1 MFPWRIFHQLFAD
14 IIRFLLFLLA
24 TKKFLWESAWI
35 LDPEK
40 WPSSKLNTKD
50 IDLLTSA
57 RTLNIKRNKL
67 IIWFHDII
75 CNVFFLF
82 KRIYYNLHLEISTL
96 ITAYRICKK
105 KVTSNFS
112 SDNSTM
118 RKYSFSCR
126 TNYESSASFVAIS
139 TQIMLVCTC
148 VAVAGR
154 RRGALFIYLSR
165 TSASV
170 PRAEISASRA
180 KYFRGCCATRKIS
193 RMHIQAINEH
203 VSFEQRTF
211 TSLVVVRRSK
221 VFRLSSHACRY
232 TERASRDAIADVCT
246 KRVDDFHPPAH
257 RVHCTVRAWPW
268 HLAIGQLA
276 WHACPR
282 GYQSW
287 NMFVLLFIGF
297 AALWPRSRGIR
308 VDGMTGVGL
317 ASNNICSSN
326 REFLFPSFAQFFF
339 FSFFLFFFFDTE
351 KWHVTSFNRRV
362 VYTRA
367 VISVISV

>member
-1 MFPWRIFHQLFAD
+1 
-14 IIRFLLFLLA
+14 
-24 TKKFLWESAWI
+24 
-35 LDPEK
+35 
-40 WPSSKLNTKD
+40 
-50 IDLLTSA
+50 
-57 RTLNIKRNKL
+57 
-67 IIWFHDII
+67 
-75 CNVFFLF
+75 
-82 KRIYYNLHLEISTL
+82 
-96 ITAYRICKK
+96 
-105 KVTSNFS
+105 
-112 SDNSTM
+112 M

-126 TNYESSASFVAIS
+126 TNYESCASFVAIS

-180 KYFRGCCATRKIS
+180 KYFRGCCVTRKIS

-211 TSLVVVRRSK
+211 TSLVVVGRSK
-221 VFRLSSHACRY
+221 VFHLSSHACRY

-282 GYQSW
+282 GYQS
-287 NMFVLLFIGF
+287 
-297 AALWPRSRGIR
+297 
-308 VDGMTGVGL
+308 
-317 ASNNICSSN
+317 
-326 REFLFPSFAQFFF
+326 
-339 FSFFLFFFFDTE
+339 
-351 KWHVTSFNRRV
+351 
-362 VYTRA
+362 
-367 VISVISV
+367 